1 MMNKFEELSQ
11 KELLAIVTDP
21 RKPMNWSDSAWFIL
35 PTVVALVWLNQATGH
50 KYDAYYWL
58 LVLAWWTIGE
68 RWRRDQKFSAL
79 VELLRKAKVIK
90 EDRQAVKA
98 P

>member
-1 MMNKFEELSQ
+1 
-11 KELLAIVTDP
+11 
-21 RKPMNWSDSAWFIL
+21 MNWSDSAWFIL

-68 RWRRDQKFSAL
+68 RWRRDQKFSAV
-79 VELLRKAKVIK
+79 VELLRRAKVL
-90 EDRQAVKA
+90 E
-98 P
+98 